1 MVKPEII
8 NETPMCM
15 AELKEELGKI
25 KKKSEKVNF
34 RAEKTE
40 EYLNNFTTLSKK
52 KADELRTKL
61 EGLKIPRLKEEH
73 IIKIID
79 VIPSSAEEIK
89 AIFTGYTI
97 TITND
102 NLKKIAE
109 AIKDFKA

>member
-1 MVKPEII
+1 MVKPNII
-8 NETPMCM
+8 KETPMCM
-15 AELKEELGKI
+15 AELKDEIGKI
-25 KKKSEKVNF
+25 KKTGDKLNF

-40 EYLNNFTTLSKK
+40 EYLNNFTVLSKK
-52 KADELRTKL
+52 KADELRAKL

-79 VIPSSAEEIK
+79 VMPTSAEEIK
-89 AIFTGYTI
+89 SVFTGYTI

-109 AIKDFKA
+109 AIKNFK